1 MLPMPSPSELARRL
15 PRCVGGLALFG
26 TGIAVIVRAELG
38 LAPWDVFHQGVSER
52 TGISIGTVI
61 ILVGVGLMLLWIPLR
76 QRMGIGTVLNALEIG
91 LVVDVVLA
99 VVPGIEAVA
108 LRWALLLAGIAAVAL
123 GGGLYI
129 GSGLGPGPRDGLMVG
144 LHDRFSWSIRL
155 ARTLV
160 ELVAFATGW
169 LLGGSVGIATVV
181 FALAIGPLTHIT
193 IGWFRLPPVRRSRRP
208 THHINPA

>member
-1 MLPMPSPSELARRL
+1 MPSPAELVRRL

-26 TGIAVIVRAELG
+26 VGIGLIVRADLG

-61 ILVGVGLMLLWIPLR
+61 ILVGVSLMVLWIPLR

-91 LVVDVVLA
+91 ITVD
-99 VVPGIEAVA
+99 
-108 LRWALLLAGIAAVAL
+108 LLLALVPELDSTFLRWSALVAGIGVVAV

-144 LHDRFSWSIRL
+144 LHDRFGWSIRL
-155 ARTLV
+155 SRTLV
-160 ELVAFATGW
+160 ELAAFSAGW
-169 LLGGSVGIATVV
+169 LLGGSVGLGTVV
-181 FALAIGPLTHIT
+181 FALGIGPLTHQT
-193 IGWFRLPPVRRSRRP
+193 LEWFRLPPLRSARRR
-208 THHINPA
+208 THVEQARH

>member
-1 MLPMPSPSELARRL
+1 MPSPSELARRV

-26 TGIAVIVRAELG
+26 AGIGLIVRADLG

-61 ILVGVGLMLLWIPLR
+61 ILVGVVLMLLWIPLR

-99 VVPGIEAVA
+99 VVPELGSTLTRWLAFVA
-108 LRWALLLAGIAAVAL
+108 GLCLVGL

-144 LHDRFSWSIRL
+144 LHERFGWSIRL
-155 ARTLV
+155 SRTIV
-160 ELVAFATGW
+160 ELCAFTAGW
-169 LLGGSVGIATVV
+169 LLGGSVGVGTVV
-181 FALAIGPLTHIT
+181 FAFGIGPLTHQT
-193 IGWFRLPPVRRSRRP
+193 LGWFRLPPLRSTRRRTHVR
-208 THHINPA
+208 AV